1 MLETAATEISL
12 TRRNA
17 RASNAPSLKRYSFN
31 TACFLLENCEKR
43 AKFLFFLLV
52 ELKIWCPFSHST
64 HTALCIELC
73 KSLGQFLV
81 C

>member
-17 RASNAPSLKRYSFN
+17 RGSNAPSLKCYSFN
-31 TACFLLENCEKR
+31 TSCFLLENREKR

-52 ELKIWCPFSHST
+52 ELKFG
-64 HTALCIELC
+64 AR
-73 KSLGQFLV
+73 LV
-81 C
+81 IPLTQPSV